1 MSAQPLLAS
10 SLIYVCRLQAQYAKE
25 FSTFKPDKKLRW
37 LPHLG
42 TVHLELQLEDR
53 KITADVAPLEAA
65 FIELF
70 SEKSETASLPPRS
83 FKPD

>member
-1 MSAQPLLAS
+1 M
-10 SLIYVCRLQAQYAKE
+10 QYAKE

-37 LPHLG
+37 MSHLG

-53 KITADVAPLEAA
+53 QIVADVSPLAAA

-70 SEKSETASLPPRS
+70 SEKGMTTSLGES
-83 FKPD
+83 VV